1 MKQRHLV
8 WLIGATLILLFLGV
22 MNRWFYSANNNWYIA
37 FFAGGISFFAFE
49 VNSRI
54 YDLLKLR
61 DMMLF
66 LKENG
71 IELNVLEEGKEKS
84 E

>member
-8 WLIGATLILLFLGV
+8 WLIGATLIVLFLGV
-22 MNRWFYSANNNWYIA
+22 MNRWFHSAGNNWYIA
-37 FFAGGISFFAFE
+37 FFAGMISLFAFE
-49 VNSRI
+49 VNGRI
-54 YDLLKLR
+54 YDLLKVR
-61 DMMLF
+61 DLMLF

-71 IELNVLEEGKEKS
+71 IEIKVLEEGKEKS